1 MGMACRGSFLLGFLP
16 KIPRKSKKSKFS
28 LYLRGGICYNERSV
42 DEILRKVGRNM
53 IHNSLQIR
61 NTLIPNRV
69 ILQPMEGCDCNP
81 DGSPGELTVEKYR
94 KAARS
99 GAGLVWFEACA
110 VCPEGRT
117 NPRQMML
124 TPENLPAFKALVAD
138 LREIALRECG
148 ISPVF
153 ILQLTHSGR
162 QSITP
167 MIAYRHPLYEERR
180 PVTDSCVVTDEYL
193 DTLPAL
199 YAASAGLALE
209 AGFDGVD
216 VKSCHGYLF
225 QELLSAFSREG
236 RYGGSFENR
245 ARLYLDC
252 VRAVKAVIPEGFL
265 LTTRLSVSD
274 MVPYPYGFGT
284 TEENGLDF
292 TEPDRLIARLV
303 EEGIEILNVTI
314 GNPYY
319 NPHINRPYRK
329 GGYTPPETPAEGLTR
344 FVTVERHIKET
355 FPTLT
360 VVGSGLSY
368 YRDDLME
375 QAESQLT
382 DGVCD
387 LVGFG
392 RMWLA
397 YPAFYRD
404 YTEGNFT
411 PKKCCLACSKCT
423 ELMRAGQVSGCAV
436 FNEYY
441 RNLYQEVKS

>member
-1 MGMACRGSFLLGFLP
+1 MIEAAFQIGT
-16 KIPRKSKKSKFS
+16 IKF
-28 LYLRGGICYNERSV
+28 C
-42 DEILRKVGRNM
+42 
-53 IHNSLQIR
+53 
-61 NTLIPNRV
+61 NRV
-69 ILQPMEGCDCNP
+69 VLQPMEGCDCHT
-81 DGSPGELTVEKYR
+81 DGSPSELTVEKYK
-94 KAARS
+94 KAASS
-99 GAGLVWFEACA
+99 GAGLIWFEANA

-124 TPENLPAFKALVAD
+124 TEENLLQFKAL
-138 LREIALRECG
+138 LREIREIAKTESG
-148 ISPVF
+148 INPVL

-167 MIAYRHPLYEERR
+167 MIAYRNPVYEEKR
-180 PVTDSCVVTDEYL
+180 PVTDKNIVTDEYL
-193 DTLPAL
+193 DTLTEK
-199 YAASAGLALE
+199 YAASARLAVE

-225 QELLSAFSREG
+225 QELLSAFTRDG

-245 ARLYLDC
+245 TRLYLDC
-252 VRAVKAVIPEGFL
+252 VRAVKKVIPENML

-274 MVPYPYGFGT
+274 MVPKPYGFGT
-284 TEENGLDF
+284 TEANELDL
-292 TEPDRLIARLV
+292 TEPDMLIEQLIK
-303 EEGIEILNVTI
+303 EKIQILNVTV

-319 NPHINRPYRK
+319 NPHVNRPYRK
-329 GGYTPPETPAEGLTR
+329 GGYEPPETAGEGLAR
-344 FVTVERHIKET
+344 FEYIEKHIKEK

-375 QAESQLT
+375 QSERQLV

-387 LVGFG
+387 FVGFG

-397 YPAFYRD
+397 YPDFYRNFA
-404 YTEGNFT
+404 EGHFDA
-411 PKKCCLACSKCT
+411 KKCCLACSKCT
-423 ELMRAGQVSGCAV
+423 ELMRAGKVSGCAV

-441 RNLYQEVKS
+441 RELYKTIKK

>member
-1 MGMACRGSFLLGFLP
+1 
-16 KIPRKSKKSKFS
+16 
-28 LYLRGGICYNERSV
+28 
-42 DEILRKVGRNM
+42 M
-53 IHNSLQIR
+53 IHSEIR
-61 NTLIPNRV
+61 VNRMLIPNRV
-69 ILQPMEGCDCNP
+69 TLQPMEGCDCNP
-81 DGSPGELTVEKYR
+81 DGSPGELTVAKYLR
-94 KAARS
+94 AAAS
-99 GAGLVWFEACA
+99 GAGLIWLEACA

-117 NPRQMML
+117 NTRQMML
-124 TPENLPAFKALVAD
+124 TRDTLPAFKTLVEDMRRVAS
-138 LREIALRECG
+138 ETCG
-148 ISPVF
+148 IRPVL

-162 QSITP
+162 QSIVP
-167 MIAYRHPLYEERR
+167 MTACRHPLYETRKPSGDEHI
-180 PVTDSCVVTDEYL
+180 VSDEYL
-193 DTLPAL
+193 DTLAPL
-199 YAASAGLALE
+199 YAETAALAVE

-225 QELLSAFSREG
+225 QELLAAFSREG

-274 MVPYPYGFGT
+274 MVEYPYGFGT
-284 TEENGLDF
+284 TAEGKLDF
-292 TEPDRLIARLV
+292 TEPDLLLERLV
-303 EEGIEILNVTI
+303 AEGVQMLNVTV

-319 NPHINRPYRK
+319 NPHVNRPYRK
-329 GGYTPPETPAEGLTR
+329 GGYIPPETPAEGLAR
-344 FVTVERHIKET
+344 FEVIEKHVKDK

-375 QAESQLT
+375 QAERLLT
-382 DGVCD
+382 EGICD

-397 YPAFYRD
+397 YPTFYRD
-404 YTEGNFT
+404 YTAGNFT
-411 PKKCCLACSKCT
+411 PKQCCVTCSKCT

-436 FNEYY
+436 FNETY
-441 RNLYQEVKS
+441 RELYRKVCMKK

>member
-1 MGMACRGSFLLGFLP
+1 MVEDMRRAA
-16 KIPRKSKKSKFS
+16 
-28 LYLRGGICYNERSV
+28 
-42 DEILRKVGRNM
+42 
-53 IHNSLQIR
+53 
-61 NTLIPNRV
+61 
-69 ILQPMEGCDCNP
+69 ME
-81 DGSPGELTVEKYR
+81 T
-94 KAARS
+94 
-99 GAGLVWFEACA
+99 
-110 VCPEGRT
+110 
-117 NPRQMML
+117 
-124 TPENLPAFKALVAD
+124 
-138 LREIALRECG
+138 CG
-148 ISPVF
+148 ITPVL

-167 MIAYRHPLYEERR
+167 MTAYRHPLYEARR
-180 PVTDSCVVTDEYL
+180 PAGDEHIVTDEYL
-193 DTLPAL
+193 DTLPPL
-199 YAASAGLALE
+199 YAESAKLAVE

-225 QELLSAFSREG
+225 QELLSAFHREG

-245 ARLYLDC
+245 TRLYLDC
-252 VRAVKAVIPEGFL
+252 VKAVKAVLPEGIL

-284 TEENGLDF
+284 TAEGELDL
-292 TEPDRLIARLV
+292 TEPDLLLERLV
-303 EEGIEILNVTI
+303 AEGVQMLNVTV

-319 NPHINRPYRK
+319 NPHVNRPYRK
-329 GGYTPPETPAEGLTR
+329 GGFNPPETPAEGLAR
-344 FVTVERHIKET
+344 FEVIEKHVKES

-375 QAESQLT
+375 QAERQLT
-382 DGVCD
+382 EGVCD

-404 YTEGNFT
+404 YRDGMFA
-411 PKKCCLACSKCT
+411 PKKTCLACSKCT

-436 FNEYY
+436 FHEYY
-441 RNLYQEVKS
+441 RELYRKACMKG

>member
-16 KIPRKSKKSKFS
+16 KIPRKTKKSKFS

-42 DEILRKVGRNM
+42 DEISRKVGRNM

-124 TPENLPAFKALVAD
+124 TPENLPAFKAMVAD

-180 PVTDSCVVTDEYL
+180 PVTDGHIVTDEYL

-199 YAASAGLALE
+199 YAASAKLALE

-252 VRAVKAVIPEGFL
+252 VRAVKAVIPAGFL

-329 GGYTPPETPAEGLTR
+329 GGYTPPETPAEGLAR